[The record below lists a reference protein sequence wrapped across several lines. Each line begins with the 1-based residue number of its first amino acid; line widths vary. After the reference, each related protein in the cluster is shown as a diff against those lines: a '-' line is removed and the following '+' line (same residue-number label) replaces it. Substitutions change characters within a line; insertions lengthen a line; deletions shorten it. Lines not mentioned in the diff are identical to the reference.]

1 MKKVSALS
9 SGKIDKYEYPTG
21 EKMLPSDQSQ
31 IKEQTKFTYSP
42 FEKAFKKIIED
53 QGKKTSWDQFFNPD
67 QQLKSNQN
75 LFLKDLLDKEA
86 KGKIDKV
93 KAIE

>member
-1 MKKVSALS
+1 MKKHSRN
-9 SGKIDKYEYPTG
+9 
-21 EKMLPSDQSQ
+21 
-31 IKEQTKFTYSP
+31 
-42 FEKAFKKIIED
+42 KIIED